1 MAYIKFKELTH
12 YFNFHKQLE
21 DKELPEYVYQYISKN
36 EEILAVYSTRRDKA
50 VFTNKKLVL
59 FDLKGLFGSTKKI
72 QIFPHNRICSSA
84 IVFNKDSVFMLF
96 TLGSGYQTR
105 LNFVKMS
112 PEEKK
117 EMRELYY
124 KIYENMDN

>member
-21 DKELPEYVYQYISKN
+21 EKQLPEYVFQYISKG

-59 FDLKGLFGSTKKI
+59 FDLKGPLGGTKKI

-84 IVFNKDSVFMLF
+84 IVFNRRSVFLLF
-96 TLGSGYQTR
+96 TMGSGYQTR
-105 LNFVKMS
+105 LNFINMS
-112 PEEKK
+112 PENKSEI
-117 EMRELYY
+117 RELYY
-124 KIYENMDN
+124 KIYENMD

>member
-21 DKELPEYVYQYISKN
+21 EEQLPDYVYQYISKN
-36 EEILAVYSTRRDKA
+36 EEILAVYSTKRDKA

-59 FDLKGLFGSTKKI
+59 FDMKGILGKTKKI

-84 IVFNKDSVFMLF
+84 IIFNRDSVNMLF
-96 TLGSGYQTR
+96 TFGSGYQTR
-105 LNFVKMS
+105 LNFVKLT
-112 PEEKK
+112 PEDKTDIRK
-117 EMRELYY
+117 LYY
-124 KIYENMDN
+124 QLYENMDN